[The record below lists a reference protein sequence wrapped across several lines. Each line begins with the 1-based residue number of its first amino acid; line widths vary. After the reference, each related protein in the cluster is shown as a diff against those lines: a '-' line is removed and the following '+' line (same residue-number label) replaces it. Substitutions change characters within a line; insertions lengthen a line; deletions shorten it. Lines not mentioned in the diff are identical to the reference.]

1 MINNGSNNNDNDNND
16 DDDNNDNDNNDDV
29 NNNNSL
35 FSQELH
41 MIFSLQTQQ
50 IWNIHHMY
58 K

>member
-1 MINNGSNNNDNDNND
+1 MGAMALQIISLTIVYSN
-16 DDDNNDNDNNDDV
+16 